1 MAKIET
7 YAQMSARHQEEY
19 NAFAKDRVHYAFG
32 REQLAELLAKLN
44 YATVEDLAKDY
55 VSIPG
60 GGIIMRKDVP
70 ALKALFAK
78 HDAERKKMRQV
89 GKRLYEMF
97 YSAMANLEYIITGD
111 DGEIL
116 AYCGITVA
124 EFNSDKRYGKAW
136 NKAYTEYMAQ
146 YERKGD
152 AEE

>member
-1 MAKIET
+1 MET
-7 YAQMSARHQEEY
+7 YNQMSARHQEEY
-19 NAFAKDRVHYAFG
+19 NAFAKDHVHYAFG
-32 REQLAELLAKLN
+32 QKQIDELLEKLGAKS
-44 YATVEDLAKDY
+44 VKDLKGKY

-60 GGIIMRKDVP
+60 GGIISVEDYPK
-70 ALKALFAK
+70 LLLLFNRQGE
-78 HDAERKKMRQV
+78 ERKKMRQV

-116 AYCGITVA
+116 AYCGISVQ

-146 YERKGD
+146 YERSD
-152 AEE
+152 DDD

>member
-1 MAKIET
+1 MET
-7 YAQMSARHQEEY
+7 YNQMSARHQEEY
-19 NAFAKDRVHYAFG
+19 NVFAKDHVHYAFG
-32 REQLAELLAKLN
+32 KEQIAELLAKLN

-60 GGIIMRKDVP
+60 GGIILRKDVP

-116 AYCGITVA
+116 AYCGISVQ

-146 YERKGD
+146 YERSGD
-152 AEE
+152 DE

>member
-1 MAKIET
+1 MET
-7 YAQMSARHQEEY
+7 YAEMSRRHQEEY
-19 NAFAKDRVHYAFG
+19 NEFAKDHVHYAFG
-32 REQLAELLAKLN
+32 NKQLSELLARLG

-55 VSIPG
+55 RSIVG
-60 GGIIMRKDVP
+60 GGIIRRDEYKD
-70 ALKALFAK
+70 LLALFDK
-78 HDAERKKMRQV
+78 QDKERKKMRQV

-116 AYCGITVA
+116 AYCGISVE

-136 NKAYTEYMAQ
+136 QKAYAEYMAQ

-152 AEE
+152 VEE

>member
-19 NAFAKDRVHYAFG
+19 NEFAKDHVHYAFG
-32 REQLAELLAKLN
+32 REQQEELLRKLG
-44 YATVEDLAKDY
+44 YKDLKALSKDY
-55 VSIPG
+55 MSIPG
-60 GGIIMRKDVP
+60 GGIIKIADYP
-70 ALKALFAK
+70 ELLKLFK
-78 HDAERKKMRQV
+78 RWEDERKKMRQV

-97 YSAMANLEYIITGD
+97 YSAMANLEYIIGQD

-116 AYCGITVA
+116 AYCGISVK

-136 NKAYTEYMAQ
+136 AKAHAEYMSQ
-146 YERKGD
+146 YEPKGD